1 MWSRFGI
8 LVLAALAGAHPVAGQ
23 AMSTHE
29 ERNCRVTGAEKLPAA
44 SGGAGALCA
53 AIEAAVDQH
62 APKVRYDVEVKVL
75 SRSRLAAT
83 ILVDDRRLPE
93 QKFAVTDRDLNSES
107 IKRFAA
113 ALALEVTRASRGDR
127 PAGG

>member
-1 MWSRFGI
+1 M
-8 LVLAALAGAHPVAGQ
+8 AGQ
-23 AMSTHE
+23 AMSAHE
-29 ERNCRVTGAEKLPAA
+29 ERNCRVTGGEKLPAA

-53 AIEAAVDQH
+53 AIEAAVGQH

-83 ILVDDRRLPE
+83 ILVNDRRLPE